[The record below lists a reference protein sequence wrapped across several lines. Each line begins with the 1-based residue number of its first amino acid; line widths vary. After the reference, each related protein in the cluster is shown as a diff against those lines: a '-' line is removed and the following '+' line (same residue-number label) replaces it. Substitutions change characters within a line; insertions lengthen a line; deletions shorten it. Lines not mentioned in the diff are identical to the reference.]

1 MTDKQ
6 IIINNVDVSGCEF
19 RFRTFGC
26 DCMSSNGT
34 VKIST
39 EGTHCVDNPNCYF
52 KQLQRKEQECEKL
65 KKIIENQRK
74 EIYRH
79 RHKQAELK
87 ERIKTLDGKDITVQ
101 ITESEFAEY
110 QSLKKQHDELI
121 SINNKRKDEIKTL
134 KYMLYEERELRTET
148 FKANFKI
155 AKLERAIAS
164 NKSRFSL
171 EFSRYRKV
179 LEDIEVVI
187 NNLEKQDILTLPDF
201 SLQENYKIIM
211 KQCTEGYRQI
221 LNLISKAKG
230 EEND

>member
-1 MTDKQ
+1 MSCPD
-6 IIINNVDVSGCEF
+6 IMCENNA
-19 RFRTFGC
+19 
-26 DCMSSNGT
+26 
-34 VKIST
+34 
-39 EGTHCVDNPNCYF
+39 NCYY

-187 NNLEKQDILTLPDF
+187 NNLEKQDILTFPDF

-211 KQCTEGYRQI
+211 KQCNEGYRQI

>member
-1 MTDKQ
+1 MTDKEQ
-6 IIINNVDVSGCEF
+6 IIIDGVDVRGCKD
-19 RFRTFGC
+19 RYC
-26 DCMSSNGT
+26 DTNCGNTGLSCPDIMCEN
-34 VKIST
+34 
-39 EGTHCVDNPNCYF
+39 NANCYY

-187 NNLEKQDILTLPDF
+187 NNLEKQDILTFPDF

-211 KQCTEGYRQI
+211 KQCNEGYRQI

>member
-1 MTDKQ
+1 MTDKEQ
-6 IIINNVDVSGCEF
+6 IIIDDMEVLVQSCKFWQEGH
-19 RFRTFGC
+19 C
-26 DCMSSNGT
+26 DCYSCT
-34 VKIST
+34 DRYP
-39 EGTHCVDNPNCYF
+39 HCLDFPNCYF

-187 NNLEKQDILTLPDF
+187 NNLEKQDILTFPDF

-211 KQCTEGYRQI
+211 KQCNEGYRQI

>member
-1 MTDKQ
+1 
-6 IIINNVDVSGCEF
+6 
-19 RFRTFGC
+19 
-26 DCMSSNGT
+26 
-34 VKIST
+34 
-39 EGTHCVDNPNCYF
+39 
-52 KQLQRKEQECEKL
+52 
-65 KKIIENQRK
+65 
-74 EIYRH
+74 
-79 RHKQAELK
+79 
-87 ERIKTLDGKDITVQ
+87 
-101 ITESEFAEY
+101 
-110 QSLKKQHDELI
+110 
-121 SINNKRKDEIKTL
+121 
-134 KYMLYEERELRTET
+134 MLYEERELRTET

-187 NNLEKQDILTLPDF
+187 NNLEKQDILTFPDF

-211 KQCTEGYRQI
+211 KQCNEGYRQI